1 MLSTSLLYGAW
12 LEGFSKERERGGCN
26 DSRFSRACLMALIYI
41 EYSANFFIL
50 TVWVASV
57 RCLAVW
63 DHWKGRS
70 DFWERSGGR
79 SVVSPFCKNKI
90 WSRNVC

>member
-41 EYSANFFIL
+41 EYSANFCHFDRL
-50 TVWVASV
+50 GGFCALSCCAGPLE
-57 RCLAVW
+57 RAV
-63 DHWKGRS
+63 
-70 DFWERSGGR
+70 
-79 SVVSPFCKNKI
+79 
-90 WSRNVC
+90 